1 MPERAPLIKRVTSD
15 HLRPDEVVTLRE
27 IFDVAWGDGEER
39 FTDEDWEHA
48 LGGVH
53 FVLEVDG
60 DIAAHAS
67 VVEREL
73 HTNGLDLTT
82 GYVESVATRPSLQR
96 RGYGSAVMAEVG
108 EYIDRT
114 FRLGALGTGRGAF
127 YERLGWVAWK
137 GPTSVHT
144 DAGLVRTPEEDRLVF
159 VRLTQTSPELDLSEP
174 ISCDWRPGDVW

>member
-39 FTDEDWEHA
+39 FTDEDWGHA

-82 GYVESVATRPSLQR
+82 GYVEAVATRPSLQR
-96 RGYGSAVMAEVG
+96 RGYGSAVM
-108 EYIDRT
+108 
-114 FRLGALGTGRGAF
+114 RGAVSTSIGPS
-127 YERLGWVAWK
+127 GWARSARAVARSTSGWDGWPGRVRRPSARMQVSC
-137 GPTSVHT
+137 GPPRRTAWCSSV
-144 DAGLVRTPEEDRLVF
+144 
-159 VRLTQTSPELDLSEP
+159 
-174 ISCDWRPGDVW
+174 

>member
-1 MPERAPLIKRVTSD
+1 
-15 HLRPDEVVTLRE
+15 LRPDEVVTLRE

-82 GYVESVATRPSLQR
+82 GYVEAVATRPSLQR

-114 FRLGALGTGRGAF
+114 FRLGRSAQAVARSDGWDGWPGRDRRASTRMQVGGTPR
-127 YERLGWVAWK
+127 
-137 GPTSVHT
+137 
-144 DAGLVRTPEEDRLVF
+144 RTTWCSSD
-159 VRLTQTSPELDLSEP
+159 
-174 ISCDWRPGDVW
+174 